1 VRVSLNRADGRAPGW
16 IDRAW
21 TARVRRAAA
30 LLPPAGASINVVIV
44 DDREIRRLNRRYRG
58 KDRPTDVLS
67 FSYRKPGVRVGTAD
81 PIGDVVVSHQTLSR
95 DARRLG
101 VETRDLA
108 VRIVVHGF
116 LHVLGYDHEDDAGAA
131 RMERRERLVL
141 KQILPAHA
149 LRGLFPEP

>member
-1 VRVSLNRADGRAPGW
+1 MRVWLNRADGRAPGW

-21 TARVRRAAA
+21 KARVRRAAA
-30 LLPPAGASINVVIV
+30 LLPPAEASINVMIV
-44 DDREIRRLNRRYRG
+44 DDRTIRRLNRRYRG

-67 FSYRKPGVRVGTAD
+67 FSYRTHGRRVKAAEA
-81 PIGDVVVSHQTLSR
+81 IGDVVVSHQTLAR
-95 DARRLG
+95 DASRLG

-131 RMERRERLVL
+131 RMERRERFVL
-141 KQILPAHA
+141 KQILPA
-149 LRGLFPEP
+149 RVWRELFPGR